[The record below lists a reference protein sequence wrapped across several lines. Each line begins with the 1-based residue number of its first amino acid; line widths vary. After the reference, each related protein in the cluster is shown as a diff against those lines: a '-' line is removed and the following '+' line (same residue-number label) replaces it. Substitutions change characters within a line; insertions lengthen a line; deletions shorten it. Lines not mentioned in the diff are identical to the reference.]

1 MAGAKRN
8 PNKNYLAKDYG
19 DFRASLLEYSRT
31 FFPDRIRDFGE
42 ASVGGLMLDM
52 AAAVGDNLS
61 YYLDHQFRELSWSEA
76 VEIPNIERLLRNNG
90 VKITGASPST
100 VTLSFYVEVPAVTV
114 NGKTQPDESSLPV
127 IGTETVVASNSGIT
141 FSTVEPLDFSEKD
154 TVGNLSATIT
164 VGDTASDGTP
174 LTYILSKDV
183 VAVSGRIYTEQFTFG
198 DSYSPFVSINLS
210 NDNVTEILSV
220 KDSDGNV
227 WYEVESLTQ
236 DTVFMS
242 SPNYAADRDVVD
254 SVMTIVPASKRF
266 IVTTDLQARNSQLRF
281 GGGDPDAEDD
291 DIFPDPS
298 KFALPTYGRSTIPR
312 FTLDPNSLLRSKTFG
327 QAPVSTTLTV
337 SYRAGGGPSHNVN
350 AGSVRTIKTLN
361 IEFRDNPTASLATSV
376 RASVDVT
383 NRVPAT
389 GGSPPPSIDQLRTLV
404 PSTRNSQA
412 RIVTKSDLI
421 ARVYSLPSKF
431 GKVFRA
437 GVRAN
442 QNNPLASQ
450 LFVLSRDNQ
459 GRLIQSPDTLK
470 YNLKNFLNEYRLI
483 SDALDVVDARVINYT
498 LSVSIVPD
506 PSAVPLNVSREVISS
521 LKRVVDISRKQIDQG
536 IVISEIVSAII
547 SVPGVLSVTNVE
559 IQSVMSEMDGR
570 EYSNVYFDVS
580 TNTNRGVIVPPPGS
594 IFELRYPDYDI
605 VVTTE

>member
-19 DFRASLLEYSRT
+19 DFRASLLEYART

-76 VEIPNIERLLRNNG
+76 VEVQNIERLLRNNG

-114 NGKTQPDESSLPV
+114 NGKTQPDDSSLPV

-141 FSTVEPLDFSEKD
+141 FSTVEPLDFAEKD
-154 TVGNLSATIT
+154 TVGNLNATIT

-174 LTYILSKDV
+174 LTYILSKEV
-183 VAVSGRIYTEQFTFG
+183 IAVSGRIYTEQFTFG
-198 DSYSPFVSINLS
+198 DSYSPFVSVNLA
-210 NDNVTEILSV
+210 NDNVTEVLSV
-220 KDSDGNV
+220 KDSEGNN

-236 DTVFMS
+236 DTVFLS

-254 SVMTIVPASKRF
+254 NVMTIVPASKRF
-266 IVTTDLQARNSQLRF
+266 IVTTDLQSRTSQLRF

-327 QAPVSTTLTV
+327 QSPVSTTLTV

-350 AGSVRTIKTLN
+350 AGSIRTIKSLN
-361 IEFRDNPTASLATSV
+361 IEFRDSPSASLATSV

-383 NRVPAT
+383 NSVPAT
-389 GGSPPPSIDQLRTLV
+389 GGSSPPSIDQLRSLV

-450 LFVLSRDNQ
+450 LFVLSRDSK

-470 YNLKNFLNEYRLI
+470 YNLKNYLNEYRLI

-498 LSVSIVPD
+498 LSVNIVPD
-506 PSAVPLNVSREVISS
+506 PTSVPLNVSREVISS
-521 LKRVVDISRKQIDQG
+521 LKRVVDISRRQIDQG
-536 IVISEIVSAII
+536 LVISEIVSAII

-559 IQSVMSEMDGR
+559 IQSVMGELDGR

-605 VVTTE
+605 TVTTE

>member
-1 MAGAKRN
+1 MAASKRN
-8 PNKNYLAKDYG
+8 PNKNYLAKDFG
-19 DFRASLLEYSRT
+19 DFRASLLEYART
-31 FFPDRIRDFGE
+31 FFPDRIQDFSE
-42 ASVGGLMLDM
+42 ASVGGLFLDM
-52 AAAVGDNLS
+52 AAAVGDNMS

-100 VTLSFYVEVPAVTV
+100 VTLSFYIEVPAVTV

-127 IGTETVVASNSGIT
+127 IGTETVVTSNSGVT

-154 TVGNLSATIT
+154 TTGNLSVTIT
-164 VGDTASDGTP
+164 VGDSASDGTP

-183 VAVSGRIYTEQFTFG
+183 VGVSGRIYTEQFTFG
-198 DSYSPFVSINLS
+198 DSYIPFISVTLA
-210 NDNVTEILSV
+210 NDNVTEVLSV
-220 KDSDGNV
+220 KDTQGNS

-242 SPNYAADRDVVD
+242 SPNYSADRDVVD
-254 SVMTIVPASKRF
+254 SVMTIVPASRRF
-266 IVTTDLQARNSQLRF
+266 IVTTDLQTRASQLRF
-281 GGGDPDAEDD
+281 GGGDPSAEDD

-327 QAPVSTTLTV
+327 QTPVSTTLTV
-337 SYRAGGGPSHNVN
+337 SYRAGGGPSHNVG
-350 AGSVRTIKTLN
+350 AGAIRTVRTLN
-361 IEFRDNPTASLATSV
+361 IEFKDNPSASVASSV
-376 RASVDVT
+376 RASVDVI
-383 NRVPAT
+383 NRESAS
-389 GGSPPPSIDQLRTLV
+389 GGSPPPTIDQLRTLV

-442 QNNPLASQ
+442 QNNPFATQ

-459 GRLIQSPDTLK
+459 GKLIQTPDTLK
-470 YNLKNFLNEYRLI
+470 YNLRNFLNEYRLI
-483 SDALDVVDARVINYT
+483 SDAIDVVDARIINYT
-498 LSVSIVPD
+498 LSVNIVPD
-506 PSAVPLNVSREVISS
+506 PSSVPVNVSRDVITS
-521 LKRVVDISRKQIDQG
+521 LRSITDIGKRQIDQG
-536 IVISEIVSAII
+536 LLVSEIVNAVI
-547 SVPGVLSVTNVE
+547 SVPGVLSVTNIE
-559 IQSVMSEMDGR
+559 IQSVMGEIDGR
-570 EYSNVYFDVS
+570 EYSDVYFDVP
-580 TNTNRGVIVPPPGS
+580 TNTNRGVVVPPPGS
-594 IFELRYPDYDI
+594 IFELRYPEYDI

>member
-19 DFRASLLEYSRT
+19 DFRASLLEYART

-76 VEIPNIERLLRNNG
+76 VEVQNIERLLRNNG

-114 NGKTQPDESSLPV
+114 NGKTQPDDSSLPV

-141 FSTVEPLDFSEKD
+141 FSTVEPLDFAEKD
-154 TVGNLSATIT
+154 TVGNLNATIT

-174 LTYILSKDV
+174 LTYILSKEV
-183 VAVSGRIYTEQFTFG
+183 IAVSGRIYTEQFTFG
-198 DSYSPFVSINLS
+198 DSYSPFVSVNLV
-210 NDNVTEILSV
+210 NDNVTEVLSV
-220 KDSDGNV
+220 KDSEGNN

-236 DTVFMS
+236 DTVFLS
-242 SPNYAADRDVVD
+242 SPNYAVDRDVVD

-266 IVTTDLQARNSQLRF
+266 IVTTDLQSRTSQLRF

-327 QAPVSTTLTV
+327 QSPVSTTLTI

-350 AGSVRTIKTLN
+350 AGSIRTIKSLN
-361 IEFRDNPTASLATSV
+361 IEFRDNPSASLATSV

-383 NRVPAT
+383 NSVPAT
-389 GGSPPPSIDQLRTLV
+389 GGSSPPSIDQLRSLV

-450 LFVLSRDNQ
+450 LFVLSRDSK

-470 YNLKNFLNEYRLI
+470 YNLKNYLNEYRLI

-498 LSVSIVPD
+498 LSVNIVPD
-506 PSAVPLNVSREVISS
+506 PTSVPLNVSREVISS

-536 IVISEIVSAII
+536 LVISEIVSAII
-547 SVPGVLSVTNVE
+547 SGPGVLSVTNVE
-559 IQSVMSEMDGR
+559 IQSVMGELDGR

-605 VVTTE
+605 SVTTE